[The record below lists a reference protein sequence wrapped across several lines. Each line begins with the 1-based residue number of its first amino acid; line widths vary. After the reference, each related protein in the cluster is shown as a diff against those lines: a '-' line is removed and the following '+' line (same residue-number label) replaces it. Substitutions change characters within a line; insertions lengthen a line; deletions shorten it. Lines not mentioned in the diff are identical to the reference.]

1 MKQIKGIALLILA
14 MFFFSF
20 IGVFSRFAGK
30 DPFSVSFY
38 RALFSMSI
46 FFCIYVGL
54 RKGAHGGKAG
64 LIEKIKSMR
73 LTKDKAGI
81 IIPYGLCVGCTI
93 LTFICGYLYTTMAN
107 TVLLHYLMPVYV
119 LLGSARITGEKIL
132 PRSVLGFLFGIAG
145 VGIITGF
152 DILKG
157 ASPRA
162 LLGDFLAFISG
173 ITYAGIILWTR
184 KARLMD
190 IDIIYFIFWGW
201 AITCIFCL
209 PFAMLFGDFTLS
221 HISLISLLG
230 LAIFSTILPFIVSN
244 IAIKYLTAQASS
256 IIAFSEAAFVIV
268 WGILFYKESL
278 TAATLIGAALI
289 FFSIIVVSSSVL
301 EVPEL

>member
-1 MKQIKGIALLILA
+1 MKQIKGIALLTIA

-20 IGVFSRFAGK
+20 IGVFSRFTGK

-38 RALFSMSI
+38 RSLFSMTI

-54 RKGAHGGKAG
+54 CKGMHGEKRG
-64 LIEKIKSMR
+64 LIERIKSIR
-73 LTKDKAGI
+73 LTKERAGI
-81 IIPYGLCVGCTI
+81 IIPYGLSVGCTI

-119 LLGSARITGEKIL
+119 LLGSTHITGEKIL
-132 PRSVLGFLFGIAG
+132 PRSVLGFLFGIVG

-157 ASPRA
+157 ASSRA
-162 LLGDFLAFISG
+162 LLGDLLAFISG

-201 AITCIFCL
+201 AITSIFCL
-209 PFAMLFGDFTLS
+209 PFAMLFGNFSLS

-230 LAIFSTILPFIVSN
+230 LALFSTILPFILSN

-256 IIAFSEAAFVIV
+256 IIAFSEAAFVMM
-268 WGILFYKESL
+268 WGIFLYREPL

-289 FFSIIVVSSSVL
+289 FLSIIIVSSSVL
-301 EVPEL
+301 EIPEL